1 MVYGGFVCVFFWFL
15 LVINSG
21 EKKGSASYTVRC
33 SLNSICEG
41 SLENIIIGWLVRT
54 LNILCFEEDHIY
66 SIFFV

>member
-41 SLENIIIGWLVRT
+41 SGWLVRT